1 MSIATFP
8 ADVVQITTQYNRTAL
23 WMPSTI
29 IQTSENGKETRVA
42 LRSSPRYR
50 WDLQISVLTDTAAAP
65 THSAIYQEVANF
77 IAARSGPWDAFY
89 YVDPKDTNTYLCRF
103 TADFQFS
110 TAVYGLWT
118 VSDIT
123 FISVDA

>member
-1 MSIATFP
+1 MSVATFP
-8 ADVVQITTQYNRTAL
+8 ADVVQITTQYNRTQL
-23 WMPSTI
+23 WTPSTI
-29 IQTSENGKETRVA
+29 IQTSESGKEVRVA
-42 LRSSPRYR
+42 LRSSPRYQ

-65 THSAIYQEVANF
+65 TYSAIYQEVRDF
-77 IAARSGPWDAFY
+77 ITARNGPWDAFH
-89 YVDPKDTNTYLCRF
+89 YVDPKDGVTYLCRF
-103 TADFQFS
+103 NADFKFS